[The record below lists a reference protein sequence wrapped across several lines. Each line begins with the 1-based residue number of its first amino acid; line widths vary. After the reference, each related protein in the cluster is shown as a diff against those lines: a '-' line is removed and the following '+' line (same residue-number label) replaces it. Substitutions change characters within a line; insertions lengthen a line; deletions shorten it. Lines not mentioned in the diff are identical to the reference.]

1 MGIFNEHSHNN
12 PFVRGIQ
19 GAPGVGFNLT
29 SSGDYDMINKKLR
42 NVGVPESNTD
52 AATKKYVD
60 DNSGGG
66 KTTLITV
73 DSNIDMKDTY
83 RILNLKTPSDAD
95 EAATKSYTDN
105 NFLKTDGTKAM
116 TQDLNL
122 GAKRITHLSDPTGE
136 GDAATKRY
144 TDNLVNTTVADYVKR
159 DGTSAMT
166 GEFNTAGHKIINLR
180 TPTSNSEPATKNY
193 VDNNFL
199 NLDGSEK
206 MTGNLDMGS
215 KEINN
220 LPLPTRNK
228 QPTKLGFTDLKYLHV
243 AGTNKMTNNLN
254 MDNKKIINLRIPTD
268 DTDAATKKYVDD
280 NSSTAPDLSSYLK
293 KDGSVAMTRDLN
305 VGGHKITNLKTP
317 TSDNDAT
324 TKKYIDS
331 LVHHTSIQPSHYN
344 DQFIY
349 LMSSAI
355 QWTDEIDGGTS
366 FNITGIGNLM
376 PNLGN
381 FHDYNHKV
389 LNMTIFKNSQ
399 GGYKYKMGINF
410 YRLTANVDYT
420 LCLEILNID
429 NKLWHKTQIS
439 VDKGTST
446 GLTIGNVGVRK
457 LSHRYIDPKGQTQF
471 LYYHRIIVNFKKLS
485 SGNKFFLH
493 ILVNIPQVGT
503 DLAVYPKQFLGVYMI
518 AYGIMGTTSN
528 LDPDKVYDYHTAF
541 DIKPRE
547 VVYNVDI
554 NANHKSI
561 KNVRIDPND
570 NSSVAT
576 IGQIKSMNNFT
587 INNIY
592 RQYFEEFYD
601 FTDADRYRLRLG
613 SSGTIIYG
621 LKTHITFPNKDLSS
635 VKKDGLDVIN
645 FNVTFSPPYSSIY
658 TLCIVFYHWTNKSF
672 SLIKKDSAN
681 NNILITLQYNKRNN
695 KMILSKGRNNQSF
708 TVPRSFNG
716 KRIVLWLTEN
726 FNTNVTK
733 AKISNYASTLTLTSA
748 HYSANQIWKFFNEGG
763 LLNKLMYSKNFYDF
777 DSEHF
782 HKVMLQEKLSGSY
795 IV

>member
-763 LLNKLMYSKNFYDF
+763 LLNKLMYS
-777 DSEHF
+777 
-782 HKVMLQEKLSGSY
+782 
-795 IV
+795 